1 MALLDWLLTPPSS
14 RRLSR
19 PFNDGKSWC
28 FLLPHAGVCFD
39 DESGLPP
46 PPFKYIFRWRRVT
59 SPLWMV
65 LIYTLPRNSD
75 EISLALRNGV
85 LTWWDSRVCWHC
97 RRRSKSHVNEETH
110 KLEKSF
116 FFFPP
121 HFLPYKALGWRNS
134 FSLSTCPPLCPQ
146 GSCLTAFLNQ
156 PNQPASL
163 FLVGDDSSVLSI

>member
-1 MALLDWLLTPPSS
+1 MMVRVDVFSFPMLAFVLTMSQAS
-14 RRLSR
+14 
-19 PFNDGKSWC
+19 
-28 FLLPHAGVCFD
+28 
-39 DESGLPP
+39 P

-97 RRRSKSHVNEETH
+97 RRRSKSHVNEETQTG
-110 KLEKSF
+110 KKSF

-163 FLVGDDSSVLSI
+163 FLVGRDTIHPFYPYKNK